1 MQIVIQQLIHDLAT
15 ISQRFKVARVGRQY
29 DFYKEVQPFVQQVD
43 AHLQSLQH
51 YQDTISKQKYFNAQ
65 KLQRM
70 SSLMSEIAVACH
82 QSTTSKKLF
91 LDQFKAVQH
100 DLNYLS
106 QMERDGHV

>member
-15 ISQRFKVARVGRQY
+15 ISQRYETARSGKQY
-29 DFYKEVQPFVQQVD
+29 DFYKEAQPFVQQVD
-43 AHLQSLQH
+43 AHLQSLHH
-51 YQDTISKQKYFNAQ
+51 YQDTISKQKYFNAR

-70 SSLMSEIAVACH
+70 SSLMAELAVACH

-106 QMERDGHV
+106 QLEGDEHV